1 MKKNL
6 SSISGVTLIEILI
19 GIVISVIMM
28 AAMFTSYNAVNNTYS
43 QVIDRAKISQTGR
56 DVVGMLV
63 RDIRLAGFKH
73 FEDTSKPPHLY
84 LPIKIYK
91 KKKIAACDKI
101 ELMYGDKKVIVGS
114 KPIKFEFVTYKITY
128 ECKESQIIDKKT
140 KKKIDAYGIYKSKE
154 KWTGTKW
161 EAPTQSTDD
170 FVFKDELIVDHV
182 QDMIFLAIDKDGKII
197 DPPPLSL
204 NASSKITVVDIL
216 LSFRSQKE
224 FYRNKEER
232 ESFSLGKNTNKK
244 FTDKFL
250 RESIVVSAHTR
261 NIGLE

>member
-73 FEDTSKPPHLY
+73 FEDTSRPPDNY
-84 LPIKIYK
+84 IPIKVYK
-91 KKKIAACDKI
+91 KKKADACDKI
-101 ELMYGDKKVIVGS
+101 ELMHGDKKVKVGS
-114 KPIKFEFVTYKITY
+114 KPIAFEFVTYKITY

-216 LSFRSQKE
+216 LSLRSQKE
-224 FYRNKEER
+224 FYRDKEER